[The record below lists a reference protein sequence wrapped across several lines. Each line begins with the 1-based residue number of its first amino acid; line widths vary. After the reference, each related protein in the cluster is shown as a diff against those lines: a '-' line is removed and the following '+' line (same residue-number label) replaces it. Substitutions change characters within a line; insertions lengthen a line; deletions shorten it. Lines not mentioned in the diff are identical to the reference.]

1 MKAILYTRYG
11 PPDVLELHEIER
23 PTPKDDQVL
32 VRIHAS
38 SVNALEWRRFT
49 MPGVVVRLI
58 GGGLREPKNKAIG
71 GDLAGHVE
79 AVGAAVKSFRPGD
92 EVFGLCRG
100 AFAEYVCCGEDR
112 LVPKPRNVSFEAAAT
127 VPLAA
132 MTALQALR
140 DHGKI
145 QAGQDVLIYGAGGG
159 VGTFA
164 VQIAK
169 TFGAEV
175 TAVCGTKNV
184 DMLSSI
190 GADHVLDY
198 AKADFTQ
205 DGQRYDLIVGVNG
218 YRPILDYRRALK
230 AKGVYVW
237 VGGSLRQILEALL
250 LSPLLSRLG
259 TRKMKGVLTRPNH
272 EDLVLLKE
280 LLETGK
286 LKPVIDSCYPLE
298 RVSDAVRFLMKGH
311 ARGKVAITI

>member
-1 MKAILYTRYG
+1 MC
-11 PPDVLELHEIER
+11 
-23 PTPKDDQVL
+23 
-32 VRIHAS
+32 
-38 SVNALEWRRFT
+38 
-49 MPGVVVRLI
+49 
-58 GGGLREPKNKAIG
+58 
-71 GDLAGHVE
+71 
-79 AVGAAVKSFRPGD
+79 AAAKIDWCPS
-92 EVFGLCRG
+92 
-100 AFAEYVCCGEDR
+100 
-112 LVPKPRNVSFEAAAT
+112 PRNVSFEAAAT

-250 LSPLLSRLG
+250 LSPLLSRIG

>member
-1 MKAILYTRYG
+1 
-11 PPDVLELHEIER
+11 VLELHEIER

-250 LSPLLSRLG
+250 LSPLLSRIG

>member
-1 MKAILYTRYG
+1 MKAIVYTKYG

-112 LVPKPRNVSFEAAAT
+112 LVLKPRNVSFEAAAT

-169 TFGAEV
+169 TFRAEV